1 MRPNDIHE
9 GDGILVTI
17 KDEPQDKGTR
27 FPKPGE
33 LKVHTAHILTV
44 TKATPSTLEAS
55 TETNHEIITLT
66 AALDETTGEYDTPQ
80 VSITPT
86 GYGDTETPTYG
97 GEAVVVYPL
106 GAPIKPGDPVP
117 VHGCVAGAY
126 GRFNS
131 DTDNSIVKG
140 VFAAVYKEA
149 AVLNVGYADYVVA
162 LNDAYD
168 SITDPADI
176 VKNVEH
182 FCDVLPLDVTAH
194 AALEHAQDSVISCGF
209 KALAEQLNNTIG
221 DNQAVGIVDIMDKY
235 VLDAID
241 VARLDGDTS
250 NIGETIIKRT
260 HNGLNAEL
268 SHLLGALEETELQ
281 MKTFQK
287 QIKESIAAL
296 EDSPLHD
303 AELVEEYKEDI

>member
-9 GDGILVTI
+9 GDGILVTT
-17 KDEPQDKGTR
+17 KNEPQDAGTR
-27 FPKPGE
+27 TPEPGE
-33 LKVHTAHILTV
+33 LEVHTAHILTV

-66 AALDETTGEYDTPQ
+66 AALNETTGEYDTPQ

-106 GAPIKPGDPVP
+106 GAPIDPGDPVP
-117 VHGCVAGAY
+117 IHGCVAGTY
-126 GRFNS
+126 GRFWS
-131 DTDNSIVKG
+131 DANHDTIKG
-140 VFAAVYKEA
+140 RFTTVYKEA
-149 AVLNVGYADYVVA
+149 AALNVGYADYIVA

-168 SITDPADI
+168 SITDPADL

-194 AALEHAQDSVISCGF
+194 AALEHAQGTLNSYRF
-209 KALAEQLNNTIG
+209 KNLAEQVTSTIG
-221 DNQAVGIVDIMDKY
+221 KTHVVEIMDKY

-241 VARLDGDTS
+241 VARLNGDTS
-250 NIGETIIKRT
+250 SIGETILKRT
-260 HNGLNAEL
+260 HNGVNAEL
-268 SHLLGALEETELQ
+268 SHLLGQLEEVELQ

-296 EDSPLHD
+296 EESPLHD
-303 AELVEEYKEDI
+303 AELVEEYKEDV